1 MLILTLSLILLIIM
15 RNSIVL
21 KFEVYLCSY
30 LLKVHLDSPSI
41 ATLHTCFE
49 LRRRGQ
55 QCRHDELFGNIYL
68 RYVLYHVYL
77 LVTYV
82 IDECIGNIQP
92 LRNAWRGERG
102 LLIFF

>member
-1 MLILTLSLILLIIM
+1 MLILILSLILLITM
-15 RNSIVL
+15 QNFIVL

-68 RYVLYHVYL
+68 RYVLYHVYS
-77 LVTYV
+77 LVTLCY
-82 IDECIGNIQP
+82 
-92 LRNAWRGERG
+92 
-102 LLIFF
+102 